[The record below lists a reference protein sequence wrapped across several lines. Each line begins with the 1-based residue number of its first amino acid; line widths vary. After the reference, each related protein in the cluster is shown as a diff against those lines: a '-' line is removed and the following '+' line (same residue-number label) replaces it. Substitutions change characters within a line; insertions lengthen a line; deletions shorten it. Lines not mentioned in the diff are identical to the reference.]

1 MKEASIEANKIWKA
15 VGKPRRRPIFSDRQL
30 HRLRYRKRIKEHQ
43 KLENEIYIQVTYTKL
58 SYRKVAP
65 VSGAAGARNMSSKT
79 DVTRLK
85 IVLMLTLLL
94 TSLLLIS

>member
-1 MKEASIEANKIWKA
+1 M
-15 VGKPRRRPIFSDRQL
+15 
-30 HRLRYRKRIKEHQ
+30 
-43 KLENEIYIQVTYTKL
+43 TYTKL

-65 VSGAAGARNMSSKT
+65 VSGAAGARNLSSKT

>member
-1 MKEASIEANKIWKA
+1 M
-15 VGKPRRRPIFSDRQL
+15 
-30 HRLRYRKRIKEHQ
+30 
-43 KLENEIYIQVTYTKL
+43 TYTKL

-65 VSGAAGARNMSSKT
+65 VSGAADARNFSSKT

-85 IVLMLTLLL
+85 IVLMLTSLLL